1 MDTTKVSVALLLSSV
16 LFAIGLV
23 MGVGATCYLATVHE
37 SLLVSICCGIM
48 VGVSIIG
55 FWLFISENNL

>member
-1 MDTTKVSVALLLSSV
+1 MSLIVHLVLCTLRV

-23 MGVGATCYLATVHE
+23 AGIGATCYLATVHE

>member
-1 MDTTKVSVALLLSSV
+1 MSLCIHLILCTLRV
-16 LFAIGLV
+16 LFGLGLV
-23 MGVGATCYLATVHE
+23 LAVGATCYLATVHE
-37 SLLVSICCGIM
+37 SMLVSICCGIM

>member
-1 MDTTKVSVALLLSSV
+1 MSLIVHLVLCTLRV
-16 LFAIGLV
+16 LFGLGLV
-23 MGVGATCYLATVHE
+23 AGVGATCYLATVHE

-55 FWLFISENNL
+55 FWLFISENDL

>member
-1 MDTTKVSVALLLSSV
+1 MSLIVHLVLCPLRV
-16 LFAIGLV
+16 LFGLGLV
-23 MGVGATCYLATVHE
+23 AGVGATCYLATVHE

-55 FWLFISENNL
+55 FWLFISENDL